1 MDKEILR
8 KQIFDEVHVEFES
21 KLREAKRQKSQAET
35 ELEAAAE
42 RWRAE
47 RRRLNSEIDRLE
59 TSLADAKDTRKKTVA
74 RGRNGVDPAEV
85 AKFQAAAEEKLQK
98 ASAEW
103 ETERAE
109 LRKEITRLERALA
122 ELLERSNNPLRTTI
136 PHKEQLETRLEAAT
150 RAKEQVEQD
159 FQLAKAVW
167 EEEREKLSKGPAQSE
182 RELKKVRGE
191 WESEQKKLTGEI
203 AKLRDE
209 AAGLKRQA
217 AEAAQTASRQETS
230 NTAVGQQLREALQRV
245 HFLEQ
250 ELAAA
255 NETIASIRATQSDER
270 TSLEEQLAAVEADL
284 KLQRSQAVQGEVVE
298 QLRKQY
304 DERLNAIAR
313 EKTQLAEKLQ
323 EASALL
329 ETERSRFA
337 AAAAAT
343 AVAAPAA
350 SSRNGSEGQA
360 LSVEIERV
368 EHKIA
373 DISRLIDDPA
383 SELSTVIRKNVE
395 RAELDAYLKGILFS
409 MGRGKGL

>member
-8 KQIFDEVHVEFES
+8 KQILDDVHVEYEG
-21 KLREAKRQKSQAET
+21 KLREAKRQKSQAEA

-59 TSLADAKDTRKKTVA
+59 TSLSDAKDNRKKA
-74 RGRNGVDPAEV
+74 AIRGRGIDPAEI
-85 AKFQAAAEEKLQK
+85 AKFQAAAEEKLQT
-98 ASAEW
+98 ASREW

-122 ELLERSNNPLRTTI
+122 ELLERSNNPLRTAR
-136 PHKEQLETRLEAAT
+136 PNNDKLEAQLEEVT
-150 RAKEQVEQD
+150 RAKEKVEQD
-159 FQLAKAVW
+159 LRLAKAVW
-167 EEEREKLSKGPAQSE
+167 EEEREKLSTGPAQSE
-182 RELKKVRGE
+182 RELKKARGE
-191 WESEQKKLTGEI
+191 WDSEQKKLTGEI

-209 AAGLKRQA
+209 TASLKRQA
-217 AEAAQTASRQETS
+217 AEAAQTASRHETS
-230 NTAVGQQLREALQRV
+230 NTAVGEQLREALQQR

-250 ELAAA
+250 ELTAA
-255 NETIASIRATQSDER
+255 NETIASIRAAQAEER
-270 TSLEEQLAAVEADL
+270 ARLEKQLSSVEADM
-284 KLQRSQAVQGEVVE
+284 KQQRSQAVQGEVVE
-298 QLRKQY
+298 QLRAQY
-304 DERLNAIAR
+304 DERLHEIAR

-323 EASALL
+323 QASALL
-329 ETERSRFA
+329 ETERNRFA
-337 AAAAAT
+337 AASAAKA
-343 AVAAPAA
+343 AAPAT
-350 SSRNGSEGQA
+350 SSRNGADGQE

-373 DISRLIDDPA
+373 DISRMIDDPG